1 MIARTIQPAIRCL
14 MALVVT
20 LFMLP
25 VALADQPG
33 ADDPRVKLLEAVMA
47 DDASVVQ
54 ELLVAG
60 VNPNIK
66 EVDRGPAVVMAAT
79 ERSYKALK
87 QLIAAPHTNLEAT
100 NDRGATALMVVAA
113 QGRIEVVRALLDRG
127 ARVNAEDRGGP
138 LHAAARAGHADVV
151 EVLIEQDAAI
161 NAVDEAGRTP
171 MILAAR
177 FGQFSAYEAIVK
189 AGADPTIRDKE
200 NQSAADYLQAR
211 GEVDRARLLRNYMK
225 KFEAG
230 KG

>member
-1 MIARTIQPAIRCL
+1 MIALTIQPIARWL
-14 MALVVT
+14 MTSLAV

-25 VALADQPG
+25 TAWAEQAD

-87 QLIAAPHTNLEAT
+87 QLIAAPHTDLEAT

-127 ARVNAEDRGGP
+127 AKVNTADRAGP

-151 EVLIEQDAAI
+151 EMLIEQDAAI

-189 AGADPTIRDKE
+189 AGADPTIRDKD

-225 KFEAG
+225 KFAAS